1 MKLADAAKQAARAS
15 TVVYVAPW
23 PDAYAAIPRRFRSV
37 EAACR
42 FSEAKER
49 DWRVDS
55 TTSALGALRAHNPG
69 GSGSST
75 DVAADLS
82 AVYNSAK
89 A

>member
-1 MKLADAAKQAARAS
+1 MTLDSHRG
-15 TVVYVAPW
+15 PL
-23 PDAYAAIPRRFRSV
+23 
-37 EAACR
+37 
-42 FSEAKER
+42 ER

-75 DVAADLS
+75 DVAADFVS
-82 AVYNSAK
+82 VYNAAK